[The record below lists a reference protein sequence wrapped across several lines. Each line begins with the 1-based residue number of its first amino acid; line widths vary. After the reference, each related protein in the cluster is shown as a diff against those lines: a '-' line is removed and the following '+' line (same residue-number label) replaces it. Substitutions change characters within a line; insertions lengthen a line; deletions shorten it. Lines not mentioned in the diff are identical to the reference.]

1 MTNNIIKL
9 VKVDMEEMVKEG
21 TILLIG
27 KPRVFAKYEDGV
39 KVGAGGLTYPCLF
52 EELDFEK
59 MSVKVP
65 GVVEPQV
72 NYEDEPLQVTFE
84 GLEGKLWQDFK
95 NGGEVRLSLTA
106 KSIQPFNE
114 KARIK
119 MNNGGKE

>member
-1 MTNNIIKL
+1 MSNILKL
-9 VKVDMEEMVKEG
+9 VKVDMEEMVKDG

-27 KPRVFAKYEDGV
+27 KPRVFEKYEDGV
-39 KVGAGGLTYPCLF
+39 KVGVGGLTYPCLF
-52 EELDFEK
+52 EGLDFEK

-72 NYEDEPLQVTFE
+72 SYEDEPIQVIFE